1 MSTASPDFRQLPIS
15 ERIQLV
21 ADIWDSIAQETSVK
35 FELTTDQSQ
44 ELQRRLADHV
54 ADPASST
61 SWDDVRAELF
71 KGDL

>member
-1 MSTASPDFRQLPIS
+1 MSTASPDFRQLPVS